1 MVISRPKQE
10 KAVPLIHYREH
21 ASGKPI
27 FELPALTCDSHCHVF
42 GPFDRYP
49 MTGSRKYTPAEVP
62 IDALRRHHDSLGV
75 ERAVIVHPSIH
86 GTDNRV
92 TLDAIATDP
101 KRYRG
106 VVNIDDTI
114 PDAELER
121 MHGLGIRGIRFNF
134 NKNLGGFPDIDLVR
148 RSVARVHG
156 LNLPG
161 WHLVMQIDGENVPEL
176 DDLVRSLPIPFV
188 IDHMGRMNSK
198 AGTGQPDFVAML
210 EWMKL
215 EGAWVK
221 LTCAERMSAWPYT
234 EALPFARALLEARP
248 DRVLWGTDF
257 PHPNQKAPD
266 NVDLVN
272 LVPKYTESDAE
283 RQALLVDNPARL
295 YGFD

>member
-1 MVISRPKQE
+1 M
-10 KAVPLIHYREH
+10 PLIYREH
-21 ASGKPI
+21 SSGKPI
-27 FELPALTCDSHCHVF
+27 FRLPPKTCDAHCHVF

-49 MTGSRKYTPAEVP
+49 MTGSRKYTPEEVP
-62 IDALRRHHDSLGV
+62 VDKLVRHHDDHGV

-101 KRYRG
+101 KRFRG
-106 VVNIDDTI
+106 IASIDDSI
-114 PDAELER
+114 SDRELER
-121 MHGLGIRGIRFNF
+121 MQGAGMRGIRFNF
-134 NKNLGGFPDIDLVR
+134 NKNLGGFPDLDLVK
-148 RSVARVHG
+148 RSVQRVKA
-156 LNLPG
+156 LELPG
-161 WHLVMQIDGENVPEL
+161 WHLVMQIDGVDLPEL
-176 DDLVRSLPIPFV
+176 DSLVRGLPIPFV

-198 AGTGQPDFVAML
+198 KGTGQPEFLGLL

-221 LTCAERMSAWPYT
+221 LTCPERMSPWPYT

-248 DRVLWGTDF
+248 DRVLWGLDY
-257 PHPNQKAPD
+257 PHPNIKAPD
-266 NVDLVN
+266 NVDLIN

-283 RQALLVDNPARL
+283 RQALLVDNAARL